1 MNELL
6 SKLGRFGIVWIAA
19 VFLMQV
25 PAAAQGTLL
34 SGKVVDTDGA
44 PVIGAGIVSVE
55 KKSSGTIT
63 DLDGKFSFKIPVGT
77 QSVLF
82 SSVGMK
88 DVVYKIVPG
97 KTDGIT
103 IVMEWES
110 TQLDQVVVTG
120 YAQTTVKRIT
130 GSVAVIGSDKF
141 EAKAISSV
149 DALMQGEI
157 AGVAVSATS
166 GQPGTQSRIRIRGA
180 NNLSG
185 TSQPL
190 WVVDG
195 VPMQSD
201 SPSLSSEQ
209 LATGGFD
216 DIFVNG
222 IGNINPNDIESIT
235 ILKDAAAAAVTISSC
250 QKDDKPTV
258 EFEKSL
264 YTAYAKRSVDVKVIL
279 SEPATENV
287 SVMINSSGANAGT
300 DFELTG
306 VPVTIKAGETSGTF
320 SVKNL
325 NLTQA
330 SPLNLGIECPSGYD
344 LGTKFVT
351 IVAPDPEETL
361 VYSFELTKADV
372 VGPYVA
378 KIKVTGA

>member
-63 DLDGKFSFKIPVGT
+63 DLDGKFNFKIPVGT

-149 DALMQGEI
+149 DALMQGEV

-166 GQPGTQSRIRIRGA
+166 GQPGTQSRIG
-180 NNLSG
+180 
-185 TSQPL
+185 
-190 WVVDG
+190 
-195 VPMQSD
+195 
-201 SPSLSSEQ
+201 SEE
-209 LATGGFD
+209 
-216 DIFVNG
+216 
-222 IGNINPNDIESIT
+222 P
-235 ILKDAAAAAVTISSC
+235 TIS
-250 QKDDKPTV
+250 
-258 EFEKSL
+258 
-264 YTAYAKRSVDVKVIL
+264 R
-279 SEPATENV
+279 EPASRFGSWTESRCRATPRA
-287 SVMINSSGANAGT
+287 SVPSSLPP
-300 DFELTG
+300 E
-306 VPVTIKAGETSGTF
+306 
-320 SVKNL
+320 
-325 NLTQA
+325 A
-330 SPLNLGIECPSGYD
+330 S
-344 LGTKFVT
+344 TT
-351 IVAPDPEETL
+351 
-361 VYSFELTKADV
+361 YS
-372 VGPYVA
+372 
-378 KIKVTGA
+378 